1 MGRSVKNFCK
11 RVYFRR
17 RCRYKDGA
25 HTENNLLEIVFSQI
39 LLAGRLTR
47 SYFNVDT
54 VHLKLLQI
62 AFKMLIYHC

>member
-25 HTENNLLEIVFSQI
+25 HTENNLLDICLFTDF
-39 LLAGRLTR
+39 AGWKT
-47 SYFNVDT
+47 N
-54 VHLKLLQI
+54 
-62 AFKMLIYHC
+62 